1 MINQY
6 SKYIRMAATVSDE
19 VYLDEVKAV
28 VFATEP
34 ANDAVVSELVNSD
47 NPYVVDMINTD
58 TFTVVAPGQDLNQAN
73 VVAFVTTDSTGNAI
87 QFVGSYF
94 AYIVSKNRGG
104 YQLVR
109 NSSS

>member
-6 SKYIRMAATVSDE
+6 SNYIRMAATVSDE

-28 VFATEP
+28 VFAIEP

-73 VVAFVTTDSTGNAI
+73 VVAFVTTDSNGNAI
-87 QFVGSYF
+87 QGSYF